1 MGVVRC
7 IHDFNHSDLF
17 TISPRLVWRVAA
29 GESEKV
35 LGLAIV
41 DPNERIRDFCSQT
54 GLEFSLIRAEL
65 QELVD
70 AAALD

>member
-1 MGVVRC
+1 M
-7 IHDFNHSDLF
+7 
-17 TISPRLVWRVAA
+17 
-29 GESEKV
+29 

-65 QELVD
+65 PELVD
-70 AAALD
+70 AAALDGDGLPPVNFFIT